1 LKNTLIDAGPI
12 IALFNKKDKYHKK
25 IINFLKGYKGRLVT
39 TWPVVTEVTHMLDF
53 NVDAGVAFLEWIRRG
68 GVEIYEIKI
77 GDIERIIEITNK
89 YKDVPMDFADASLI
103 IASEMMRIKEIIT
116 IDNDYYIYRTI
127 NKEMLR
133 NIFLN
138 YENK

>member
-1 LKNTLIDAGPI
+1 MKSILIDAGPI
-12 IALFNKKDKYHKK
+12 IALFNRKDKYHKK
-25 IINFLKGYKGRLVT
+25 IIDFLKRYKGKLVT

-53 NVDAGVAFLEWIRRG
+53 NVDAQIAFLEWIRRG
-68 GVEIYEIKI
+68 GVEVYEIKVE
-77 GDIERIIEITNK
+77 GIERIIEITNK
-89 YKDVPMDFADASLI
+89 YRDVPMDFADASLI
-103 IASEMMRIKEIIT
+103 IASEGLGIGEIIT

-138 YENK
+138 YENE

>member
-1 LKNTLIDAGPI
+1 MKSTLIDAGPI
-12 IALFNKKDKYHKK
+12 IALFNRKDKYHKK
-25 IINFLKGYKGRLVT
+25 IIDFLKRYKGRLIT

-53 NVDAGVAFLEWIRRG
+53 SVDAQIAFLEWIRRG
-68 GVEIYEIKI
+68 GVEVYEIKVE
-77 GDIERIIEITNK
+77 GIERIIEITNK
-89 YKDVPMDFADASLI
+89 YRDVPMDFADASLI
-103 IASEMMRIKEIIT
+103 IASEGLGIREIIT

-138 YENK
+138 YENE